1 MDCQTLRNQLLA
13 GDAGSAAEAEHLAA
27 CEPCADFS
35 RRLEA
40 VRRHLRAPSPA
51 AIAPPPGFATRV
63 VARLPRSPEVLGW
76 AALRALPAALLLA
89 LVLAWMSWV
98 EPPSMDVLL
107 SSEPSPDLL
116 LTMGTLSPEV
126 HP

>member
-13 GDAGSAAEAEHLAA
+13 GDAESVARAEHLSSCVA
-27 CEPCADFS
+27 CAEFA
-35 RRLEA
+35 RRLEG
-40 VRRHLRAPSPA
+40 VRRHLRAPSSPDL
-51 AIAPPPGFATRV
+51 APPPGFAARV
-63 VARLPRSPEVLGW
+63 VAGLPRGPEILGW

-89 LVLAWMSWV
+89 FVLAWMSWV

-107 SSEPSPDLL
+107 SSEPSTDLL